1 MNRARLLACPSCARH
16 VRATERAC
24 PFCAT
29 SLPETFAA
37 APAPRAPTKRL
48 SRAALYAFGATSITV
63 SSASSS
69 SRGTPAG
76 DTDGSTADASPDS
89 PSAMPLYGAAAPD
102 GGFDDDAE
110 PDQFGA
116 SPPVEAGE
124 PGDGESPPEAGE
136 PDGGSEFDGRA
147 VAAYGAPG
155 LPFDSGKH

>member
-1 MNRARLLACPSCARH
+1 MNNARLLACPSCSRH

-24 PFCAT
+24 PFCSEA
-29 SLPETFAA
+29 LPETFAA

-63 SSASSS
+63 AAACSSGS
-69 SRGTPAG
+69 GTPAG

-110 PDQFGA
+110 PDVTAVPLYGA
-116 SPPVEAGE
+116 SPVEAGE
-124 PGDGESPPEAGE
+124 PTDGP
-136 PDGGSEFDGRA
+136 EFDGRA

-155 LPFDSGKH
+155 FPLDGGKD